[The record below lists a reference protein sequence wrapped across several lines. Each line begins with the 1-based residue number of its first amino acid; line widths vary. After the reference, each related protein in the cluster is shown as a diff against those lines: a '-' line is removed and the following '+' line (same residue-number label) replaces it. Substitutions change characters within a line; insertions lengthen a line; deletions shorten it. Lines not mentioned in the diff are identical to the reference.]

1 MNELLARQIK
11 KYFGMAPV
19 PEQFAAL
26 FDAVSRAYDGFES
39 DRRLMERAFDLSS
52 QEITEANDKL
62 RREISERMAA
72 QDIMLEMMLRFE
84 AIIDNSPMVA
94 IQGFDRDGVVHRW
107 NPASEKLY
115 GYTAKEAIGMHI
127 RELLKETD
135 APVLEQNIRRVWDTG
150 KPLVPCECMIRTR
163 GGEERWVYSTM
174 FPVFDRGGNIIEV
187 YCMDVDITERKT
199 AEKALR
205 ESEQVYK
212 GLVENVNDIVFRMSD
227 TGMIEYVNSVVYK
240 LYGYGEGE
248 LVGKH
253 MKTTMPIGDL
263 PEALRMLKI
272 VLSGKPVKE
281 AQIRQ
286 LTKGGEVR
294 LFEINAVPIFR
305 DNKVVAVQ
313 GVMRDITER
322 KKVEQAQR
330 LVELGKLVSDMGH
343 EVNNPL
349 MIISGRAQLVLEQDI
364 KNDKIRRD
372 IEVIVDQCRRA
383 KEVIQRLLMFSKPS
397 GGVFKKEDINKV
409 IQEVVDIVEY
419 QFSLSN
425 IHIEKIFNKT
435 LPLVKID
442 KKMIQEA
449 FLNFFNNSRDAMPTG
464 GDIRII
470 TGMEKG
476 FVKIEFKDTGC
487 GMSEETLKKVCDP
500 FYTTKESGVGL
511 GLSVVFGT
519 VKAHEGDL
527 RFESEE
533 GKGTSVIVL
542 LPPAE
547 KVKSEDR

>member
-11 KYFGMAPV
+11 KYFGTTPLPDA
-19 PEQFAAL
+19 FAAL
-26 FDAVSRAYDGFES
+26 LDAVSKAYDGFES

-52 QEITEANDKL
+52 QEIAETNDKL

-107 NPASEKLY
+107 NPASAKLY
-115 GYTAKEAIGMHI
+115 GYTAKEAIGIHI
-127 RELLKETD
+127 GELFEGTGRS
-135 APVLEQNIRRVWDTG
+135 VLEQNIRQVWDTG
-150 KPLVPCECMIRTR
+150 KPLISHEGMIKAR
-163 GGEERWVYSTM
+163 GGVEKWVYSAM
-174 FPVFDRGGNIIEV
+174 FPVFDRGGNIVEV
-187 YCMDVDITERKT
+187 YCMDVDITDRKQ

-227 TGMIEYVNSVVYK
+227 TGVIEYVNSVVYK
-240 LYGYGEGE
+240 LYGYEEGE
-248 LVGKH
+248 LIGKH
-253 MKTTMPIGDL
+253 MKITTPIGDL
-263 PEALRMLKI
+263 PEAFRMLKV
-272 VLSGKPVKE
+272 VLSGKTVKE
-281 AQIRQ
+281 VQIRQ
-286 LTKGGEVR
+286 LTKRGETRILEV
-294 LFEINAVPIFR
+294 NAVPIFR
-305 DNKVVAVQ
+305 DNKVIAVQ

-322 KKVEQAQR
+322 KKVEQSQR

-372 IEVIVDQCRRA
+372 VEVIVDQCRRA

-409 IQEVVDIVEY
+409 VQEVIDIIEY

-425 IHIEKIFNKT
+425 IRIEKMFNET

-442 KKMIQEA
+442 RKMMQEA
-449 FLNFFNNSRDAMPTG
+449 FLNFFNNSRDAMPAG
-464 GDIRII
+464 GNIKII
-470 TGMEKG
+470 TGMENE
-476 FVKIEFKDTGC
+476 FVRIEFKDTGC
-487 GMSEETLKKVCDP
+487 GMNEETLKKVCDP
-500 FYTTKESGVGL
+500 FYTTKETGVGL

-519 VKAHEGDL
+519 VKAHGGDL

-547 KVKSEDR
+547 KV